1 MRKDPVMATRTQ
13 QGARLNKVRYVAP
26 DVARGMALLGIAL
39 ANVPTNWLA
48 TQDAAHSGFF
58 GGTGPDPSLLD
69 KILIV
74 FQAMFVHVR
83 GLSMFSVLLGVG
95 IGMILGSLWR
105 RGFTNRAAK
114 KVIAKRYFFLLCFG
128 VVHLIFFF
136 PGDILTAYGICG
148 MITALLIGCSDR
160 TLRVIAGVMLGLW
173 CVWCALGALMIFI
186 GGPGAPTLTMDM
198 FYGEV
203 SATYAEQIHRG
214 FETLQGIA
222 FPTISI
228 LPMILIGFV
237 WGRERV
243 MEDVDRYA
251 TRLWGWVVVTLLV
264 ILFVGIP
271 FGLSSV
277 GVLPYEWE
285 PGFAILNQAFGRLTG
300 PGILAAVMLAM
311 RPIQRRIAHGEP
323 IPEWL
328 SAFNALGKRSMTG
341 YLGQTIILFPVT
353 AVFLLNIGHDWPI
366 AGQMIFA
373 TAVWLVTLLVTWL
386 MERRGMPGPFEK
398 LHRTM
403 SYGKDGLP
411 QHYELTHKELERG
424 PERIKT
430 GYKQKVDGTWQVAL
444 PAPYPSVSR

>member
-1 MRKDPVMATRTQ
+1 MRKDPVMVTRTQ

-26 DVARGMALLGIAL
+26 DVARGLALLGIVI

-58 GGTGPDPSLLD
+58 GGTGSDPSMLD

-105 RGFTNRAAK
+105 RSFTNRAAK

-160 TLRVIAGVMLGLW
+160 MLRVIAGVMLGLW
-173 CVWCALGALMIFI
+173 CAWCALGALMIFI
-186 GGPGAPTLTMDM
+186 EGPGAPTLTMDM

-373 TAVWLVTLLVTWL
+373 TAVWLVTLLVAWV

-403 SYGKDGLP
+403 SYGKNGLP
-411 QHYELTHKELERG
+411 QNYELTHKELERG
-424 PERIKT
+424 LERIKT

>member
-1 MRKDPVMATRTQ
+1 MVTRPQ
-13 QGARLNKVRYVAP
+13 QGARVNKVRYVAP
-26 DVARGMALLGIAL
+26 DVARGLALLGIVI

-58 GGTGPDPSLLD
+58 GGTGPDPSMLD
-69 KILIV
+69 KVLIV

-114 KVIAKRYFFLLCFG
+114 MMIAKRYFFLFCFG
-128 VVHLIFFF
+128 LVHLLFFF

-148 MITALLIGCSDR
+148 MIMALFIGFSDR
-160 TLRVIAGVMLGLW
+160 TLRIIAGVMLGAW
-173 CVWCALGALMIFI
+173 CVWCVLGAMMIVFD
-186 GGPGAPTLTMDM
+186 GPGAPTISMDM
-198 FYGEV
+198 FYSQA
-203 SATYAEQIHRG
+203 SATYVDQMLRS
-214 FETLQGIA
+214 LGILKEMVV
-222 FPTISI
+222 PTIFI
-228 LPMILIGFV
+228 FPMILIGFV

-251 TRLWGWVVVTLLV
+251 KRLWAWVVVTVLV
-264 ILFVGIP
+264 VVFVGIP

-285 PGFAILNQAFGRLTG
+285 PAFGILNQAFGRLTG

-311 RPIQRRIAHGEP
+311 RPIQRRIAQGEA
-323 IPEWL
+323 IPGWL

-341 YLGQTIILFPVT
+341 YLGQTIILFPLT
-353 AVFLLNIGHDWPI
+353 AIFLLGIGHGWPI
-366 AGQMIFA
+366 AAQMVFA
-373 TAVWLVTLLVTWL
+373 TAVWLVTLLVAWM

-398 LHRTM
+398 LHRTL
-403 SYGKDGLP
+403 SYGKNGLP
-411 QHYELTHKELERG
+411 QQHELTPKERERA
-424 PERIKT
+424 PEKLKV
-430 GYKQKVDGTWQVAL
+430 GYKQKINGTWQLAL
-444 PAPYPSVSR
+444 PYPKVSR

>member
-1 MRKDPVMATRTQ
+1 MSTRTQ

-26 DVARGMALLGIAL
+26 DVARGLALLGIAL

-48 TQDAAHSGFF
+48 THDAEHSGFF
-58 GGTGPDPSLLD
+58 GGTGADPSMLD
-69 KILIV
+69 KVLIV

-128 VVHLIFFF
+128 LVHLIFFF
-136 PGDILTAYGICG
+136 PGDILFAYGISG
-148 MITALLIGCSDR
+148 IIVALLIACSDR
-160 TLRVIAGVMLGLW
+160 VLRIIAGVMLGLW
-173 CVWCALGALMIFI
+173 CVWCALGALMII
-186 GGPGAPTLTMDM
+186 IDGPGAPVLNMDM
-198 FYGEV
+198 FYAEV
-203 SATYAEQIHRG
+203 SATYPDQIHRAVG
-214 FETLQGIA
+214 GLSAMPFQV
-222 FPTISI
+222 ISI
-228 LPMILIGFV
+228 FPMILLGFV

-251 TRLWGWVVVTLLV
+251 NRLWAWVVVTILV
-264 ILFVGIP
+264 IVFVGIP

-311 RPIQRRIAHGEP
+311 RPIQRRIAQGEAVP
-323 IPEWL
+323 RWL

-341 YLGQTIILFPVT
+341 YLGQTIILFPIT
-353 AVFLLNIGHDWPI
+353 SIFLLNIGHDWPI

-373 TAVWLVTLLVTWL
+373 TAVWLVTLLVAWM

-403 SYGKDGLP
+403 SYGKNGLP
-411 QHYELTHKELERG
+411 RHYELTPEERERG
-424 PERIKT
+424 PERVKT
-430 GYKQKVDGTWQVAL
+430 GYKQKIDGAWQVAL

>member
-1 MRKDPVMATRTQ
+1 MRKDPVMVTRTQ
-13 QGARLNKVRYVAP
+13 QGARLNKARYVAP
-26 DVARGMALLGIAL
+26 DVARGLALLGIVI

-58 GGTGPDPSLLD
+58 GGTGPDPSMLD

-160 TLRVIAGVMLGLW
+160 MLRIIAGIMLGLW
-173 CVWCALGALMIFI
+173 CAWCALGALMIFI
-186 GGPGAPTLTMDM
+186 EGPGAPTLTMDM

-214 FETLQGIA
+214 LETLQGIA

-251 TRLWGWVVVTLLV
+251 TRLWSWVVVTLLV

-323 IPEWL
+323 IPGWL

-373 TAVWLVTLLVTWL
+373 TAVWLVTLLAAWV
-386 MERRGMPGPFEK
+386 MERRGVPGPFEK

-403 SYGKDGLP
+403 SYGKDGLA

-424 PERIKT
+424 LERIKT

>member
-1 MRKDPVMATRTQ
+1 MRKDPVMVTRTQ
-13 QGARLNKVRYVAP
+13 QGARLNKARYVAP
-26 DVARGMALLGIAL
+26 DVARGLALLGIVI

-58 GGTGPDPSLLD
+58 GGTGSDPSMLD

-160 TLRVIAGVMLGLW
+160 MLRIIAGIMLGLW
-173 CVWCALGALMIFI
+173 CAWCALGALMIFI
-186 GGPGAPTLTMDM
+186 EGPGAPTLTMDM

-214 FETLQGIA
+214 LETLQGIA

-251 TRLWGWVVVTLLV
+251 TRLWSWVVVTLLV

-323 IPEWL
+323 IPGWL

-373 TAVWLVTLLVTWL
+373 TAVWLVTLLAAWV
-386 MERRGMPGPFEK
+386 MERRGVPGPFEK

-403 SYGKDGLP
+403 SYGKDGLA

-424 PERIKT
+424 LERIKT

-444 PAPYPSVSR
+444 PALYPSVSR

>member
-1 MRKDPVMATRTQ
+1 MRKDPVMVTRTQ
-13 QGARLNKVRYVAP
+13 QGARLNKARYVAP
-26 DVARGMALLGIAL
+26 DVARGLALLGIVI

-58 GGTGPDPSLLD
+58 GGTGSDPSMLD

-160 TLRVIAGVMLGLW
+160 MLRIIAGIMLGLW
-173 CVWCALGALMIFI
+173 CAWCALGALMIFI
-186 GGPGAPTLTMDM
+186 EGPGAPTLTMDM

-214 FETLQGIA
+214 LETLQGIA

-251 TRLWGWVVVTLLV
+251 TRLWSWVVVTLLV

-323 IPEWL
+323 IPGWL

-373 TAVWLVTLLVTWL
+373 TAVWLVTLLAAWV
-386 MERRGMPGPFEK
+386 MERRGVPGPFEK

-403 SYGKDGLP
+403 SYGKDGLA

-424 PERIKT
+424 LERIKT

>member
-1 MRKDPVMATRTQ
+1 MVTRTQ

-48 TQDAAHSGFF
+48 THDAAHSNFF
-58 GGTGPDPSLLD
+58 GGTGPDPSVLD
-69 KILIV
+69 IILIV

-114 KVIAKRYFFLLCFG
+114 KVIAKRYFFLFCFG
-128 VVHLIFFF
+128 LVHLIFFF

-148 MITALLIGCSDR
+148 M
-160 TLRVIAGVMLGLW
+160 VIALFIDYSDLSLRIIVGFLLGLW
-173 CVWCALGALMIFI
+173 CVWCALGALMMFI
-186 GGPGAPTLTMDM
+186 EGPGAPTITMDM

-203 SATYAEQIHRG
+203 SATYVDQIQRALG
-214 FETLQGIA
+214 ILQELS
-222 FPTISI
+222 FPTLSI
-228 LPMILIGFV
+228 FPMVLLGFV

-251 TRLWGWVVVTLLV
+251 RRLWAWVLVTLLV
-264 ILFVGIP
+264 IVFVGIP

-285 PGFAILNQAFGRLTG
+285 PGFALLNQAFGRLTG

-311 RPIQRRIAHGEP
+311 RPIQRRIAQGEP
-323 IPEWL
+323 IPGWL

-341 YLGQTIILFPVT
+341 YLSQTIILFPVT

-373 TAVWLVTLLVTWL
+373 TAVWLVTLLVAWL
-386 MERRGMPGPFEK
+386 MERRGVPGPFEK

-411 QHYELTHKELERG
+411 QHYELTPEERELG
-424 PERIKT
+424 PEQIKT
-430 GYKQKVDGTWQVAL
+430 GYTQKVDGAWRLAL